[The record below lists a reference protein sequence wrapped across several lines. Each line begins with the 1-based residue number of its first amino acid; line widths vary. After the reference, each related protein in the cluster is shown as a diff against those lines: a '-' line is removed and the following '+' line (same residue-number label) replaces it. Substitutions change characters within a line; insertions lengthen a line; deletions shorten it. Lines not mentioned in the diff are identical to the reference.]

1 MGYEDRDYFR
11 AKPRFELSRGVGPA
25 TLGLIITVV
34 AGFISGLVVSD
45 TIQYV
50 GSLKTAS
57 VAEFWAASAV
67 EGRQAWW
74 ARKLF
79 VLTAS
84 DITPW
89 VQGYS
94 PGYWKAATSWLVAPG
109 IFSAVLDTIFVY
121 FAGKSLEEPL
131 GRRRFLLLFIGA
143 CVAANLMAG
152 FSDAL
157 IQPGRQQVVIM
168 GCGPGVVACFVGL
181 LWILP
186 NQRSIGGWPLKRVM
200 AVVIGVLL
208 AINVMMALF
217 AGGEIGVSPTQLLWG
232 AAFGAVFMQ
241 ALKNKGAL
249 PKVGVEAADE
259 PWSKRGYLHTYDDE
273 DPAAAKQRDRERKTL
288 EKIEREAARQAE
300 AAAAEKGQLDA
311 ILAKI
316 SASGITSLTR
326 GEKKFLDSQSK
337 RKKD

>member
-11 AKPRFELSRGVGPA
+11 AKPRFELSRAVGA
-25 TLGLIITVV
+25 GTLGLIITVV

-45 TIQYV
+45 TIQYA
-50 GSLKTAS
+50 GALKSTG
-57 VAEFWAASAV
+57 VAEFWAAATV

-84 DITPW
+84 DISPW

-94 PGYWKAATSWLVAPG
+94 PGYWKVATSWLVAPG

-157 IQPGRQQVVIM
+157 VQPGRQQVVIM

-181 LWILP
+181 LWIVP
-186 NQRSIGGWPLKRVM
+186 DQRSIGGWPLKRVM
-200 AVVIGVLL
+200 AVVIGALL
-208 AINVMMALF
+208 VINVMMALF
-217 AGGEIGVSPTQLLWG
+217 AAGEIGLSPTQLLWG

-249 PKVGVEAADE
+249 PSVGVEAADE
-259 PWSKRGYLHTYDDE
+259 SWSKRGYMHSYDE
-273 DPAAAKQRDRERKTL
+273 DDPASAKQRERDSKTA
-288 EKIEREAARQAE
+288 EKLEREAAKRAE
-300 AAAAEKGQLDA
+300 AAAAEKARLDA
-311 ILAKI
+311 TLAKI
-316 SASGITSLTR
+316 SASGINSLTR
-326 GEKKFLDSQSK
+326 AEKKFLDSQSK